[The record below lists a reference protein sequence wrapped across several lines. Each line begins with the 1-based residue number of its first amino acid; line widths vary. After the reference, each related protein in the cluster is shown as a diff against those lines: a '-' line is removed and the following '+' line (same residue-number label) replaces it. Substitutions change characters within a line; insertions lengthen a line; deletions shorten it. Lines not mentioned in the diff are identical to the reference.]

1 MRISLVSIST
11 RSPGCSIRQCL
22 GLRIAHGRFRSFRR
36 ACRNTAGF
44 GGSCNAPRRFE
55 LHQDAPD
62 HRSRNGALFFSQKHH
77 QLVFAPARI
86 LLAQSQHPFDQFRR
100 PGGFAYLA
108 RPVRTPFQGGQVVGI
123 ESSFP
128 AIKGLSADTETAA
141 SACGIPSVEV
151 VEQHPL
157 QASLCRSAYLLP
169 EARQLARLGK
179 ITPLDFLH
187 PDTLPSVTNHS
198 ERAHLASGPLTDLR

>member
-1 MRISLVSIST
+1 MH
-11 RSPGCSIRQCL
+11 C
-22 GLRIAHGRFRSFRR
+22 
-36 ACRNTAGF
+36 
-44 GGSCNAPRRFE
+44 
-55 LHQDAPD
+55 
-62 HRSRNGALFFSQKHH
+62 FFSQKHH

-108 RPVRTPFQGGQVVGI
+108 RPVRTPFQGGQVVAI

-169 EARQLARLGK
+169 EARQLASLGK
-179 ITPLDFLH
+179 ITPLDFFA
-187 PDTLPSVTNHS
+187 SRHS
-198 ERAHLASGPLTDLR
+198 TE